1 MISVAEAAH
10 AYLLDAV
17 ALAESDGSRVWW
29 APWGPQPSGDD
40 EGDHVYSYFMVLDDG
55 ARGIEFA
62 LRYEG
67 RPNDLV
73 PEGFWDFT
81 LFLEGGKGHLSDLLS
96 PVPPSERAA
105 EPERAEDGRPLRLV
119 RWLVAQA
126 GETIDP
132 SATGGTHLRCY
143 EDGALVAVDNPEQ
156 ECPCGEFNRDDDGR
170 LFPVEGPAVSAVYS
184 TVAGDGVEWQARS
197 SPAPAP
203 ERAGTESALRLVRWL
218 VPRPGETLDPAG
230 SGGTH
235 LRCLYDETLVAVDD
249 PDQRCPC
256 GRLGRDAGGRLL
268 PLTEGQICVVY
279 STAAGG
285 APEPAGAR
293 QSV

>member
-17 ALAESDGSRVWW
+17 ALAESDGSRVRWP
-29 APWGPQPSGDD
+29 PWGPQPSGDA
-40 EGDHVYSYFMVLDDG
+40 EGDHIHSYFMVVDDG
-55 ARGIEFA
+55 RRGFEFA
-62 LRYEG
+62 LRYRG

-105 EPERAEDGRPLRLV
+105 EPERTEDGRPLRLV
-119 RWLVAQA
+119 RWLVAQP
-126 GETIDP
+126 GETLDP
-132 SATGGTHLRCY
+132 SATGGTL
-143 EDGALVAVDNPEQ
+143 
-156 ECPCGEFNRDDDGR
+156 
-170 LFPVEGPAVSAVYS
+170 
-184 TVAGDGVEWQARS
+184 
-197 SPAPAP
+197 
-203 ERAGTESALRLVRWL
+203 
-218 VPRPGETLDPAG
+218 
-230 SGGTH
+230 
-235 LRCLYDETLVAVDD
+235 LRCLYDEILVAVDD

-256 GRLGRDAGGRLL
+256 GRLGRDDDGRLL
-268 PLTEGQICVVY
+268 PLTEGQICVVH

-293 QSV
+293 RSV